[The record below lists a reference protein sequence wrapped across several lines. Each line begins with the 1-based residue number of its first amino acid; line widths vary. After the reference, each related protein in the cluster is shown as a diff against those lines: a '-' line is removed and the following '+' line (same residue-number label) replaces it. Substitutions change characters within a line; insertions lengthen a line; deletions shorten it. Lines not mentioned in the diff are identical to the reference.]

1 MIAKSR
7 QREAA
12 WILMDL
18 QKAIR
23 ELREGRDA
31 GISFARNRARKFL
44 VRNGDYK
51 GDTYTNTQAV
61 DHIRSYL

>member
-1 MIAKSR
+1 
-7 QREAA
+7 
-12 WILMDL
+12 MDL